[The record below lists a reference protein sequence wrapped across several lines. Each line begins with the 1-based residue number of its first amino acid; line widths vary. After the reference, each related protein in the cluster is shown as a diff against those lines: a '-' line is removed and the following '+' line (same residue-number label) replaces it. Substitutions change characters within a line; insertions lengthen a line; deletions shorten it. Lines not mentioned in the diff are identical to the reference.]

1 MAEKYFI
8 VIMVILILL
17 EAVLSC
23 ALSALENCSEKEIQK
38 KVRVGN
44 TKAKQI
50 IFVLEE
56 MQKYD
61 NFILAIMTILN
72 LGIGIIAGTQL
83 NGWMKYI
90 RNMRFQY
97 KQIEWLFCGICI
109 LLLFFCV
116 ILLGNVI
123 PRKIAKKN
131 PEKKAE
137 YLVVFLLHFLRLFKP
152 FIFILGCSVSLFFKI
167 TGNNPKEYENNVTEE
182 EIIAIVNE
190 GLEHG
195 VLENNEAEMIS
206 NIMEMNEKDVRGIM
220 TRRQKIVALN
230 GELDLENAMHV
241 MLEKSFSRFPVYV
254 GDIDNIVGIVFCKD
268 VTKYYIQNQDRSI
281 PLSQLARKP
290 YFVSDTQ
297 NIDLLFEEMQMKK
310 IHMAVA
316 IDEYGQTAGIVAM
329 EDILEEIVGNIFDE
343 FDEDE
348 RMIIKQREGKYY
360 MRGLTNLKDVAEELH
375 LDMEK
380 ELEDYGTLNGFLVS
394 KLGHIPS
401 FKEKVTINFQGYE
414 FHVVDVKD
422 KMIRFVR
429 IRKKEKL

>member
-1 MAEKYFI
+1 MIIIAVF
-8 VIMVILILL
+8 VLL

-23 ALSALENCSEKEIQK
+23 ALSALENCSEKRIQK
-38 KVRVGN
+38 QLHAGDTR
-44 TKAKQI
+44 AKQ
-50 IFVLEE
+50 VLVALEE

-72 LGIGIIAGTQL
+72 LGIGIMAGTQL
-83 NGWMKYI
+83 KGWMKYI
-90 RNMRFQY
+90 RNMEFEYRQL
-97 KQIEWLFCGICI
+97 EWLFCSICI
-109 LLLFFCV
+109 ILLFFCV

-131 PEKKAE
+131 PEKKAG
-137 YLVVFLLHFLRLFKP
+137 YLVVFLLRFLWLLKP
-152 FIFILGCSVSLFFKI
+152 FIFMLECSVSLFFKI
-167 TGNNPKEYENNVTEE
+167 TGNNPKEYEDNVTEE
-182 EIIAIVNE
+182 EIIAMVNE

-195 VLENNEAEMIS
+195 VLENNEVEMIS
-206 NIMEMNEKDVRGIM
+206 NIMEMNEKDVKSIM
-220 TRRQKIVALN
+220 TRRQKIMALN
-230 GELDLENAMHV
+230 GEQDLESAMKI
-241 MLEKSFSRFPVYV
+241 MLEKSFSRFPVYI
-254 GDIDNIVGIVFCKD
+254 GDIDNIIGIVFWKD
-268 VTKYYIQNQDRSI
+268 ITKYYIQNQDRSI
-281 PLSQLARKP
+281 PLSKLARKP
-290 YFVSDTQ
+290 YFVPDTQ

-310 IHMAVA
+310 IHMAIA

-348 RMIIKQREGKYY
+348 RMIIKQKEGKYY

-429 IRKKEKL
+429 IRKKENL

>member
-1 MAEKYFI
+1 MPEKY
-8 VIMVILILL
+8 IMIIIAVFVLL

-23 ALSALENCSEKEIQK
+23 ALSALENCSEKRIQK
-38 KVRVGN
+38 QLHAGDTR
-44 TKAKQI
+44 AKQ
-50 IFVLEE
+50 VLVALEE

-72 LGIGIIAGTQL
+72 LGIGIMAGTQL
-83 NGWMKYI
+83 KGWMKYI
-90 RNMRFQY
+90 RNMEFEYRQL
-97 KQIEWLFCGICI
+97 EWLFCSICI
-109 LLLFFCV
+109 ILLFFCV

-131 PEKKAE
+131 PEKKAG
-137 YLVVFLLHFLRLFKP
+137 YLVVFLLRFLWLLKP
-152 FIFILGCSVSLFFKI
+152 FIFMLECSVSLFFKI
-167 TGNNPKEYENNVTEE
+167 TGNNPKEYEDNVTEE
-182 EIIAIVNE
+182 EIIAMVNE

-195 VLENNEAEMIS
+195 VLENNEVEMIS
-206 NIMEMNEKDVRGIM
+206 NIMEMNEKDVKSIM
-220 TRRQKIVALN
+220 TRRQKIMALN
-230 GELDLENAMHV
+230 GEQDLESAMKI
-241 MLEKSFSRFPVYV
+241 MLEKSFSRFPVYI
-254 GDIDNIVGIVFCKD
+254 GDIDNIIGIVFWKD
-268 VTKYYIQNQDRSI
+268 ITKYYIQNQDRSI
-281 PLSQLARKP
+281 PLSKLARKP
-290 YFVSDTQ
+290 YFVPDTQ

-310 IHMAVA
+310 IHMAIA

-348 RMIIKQREGKYY
+348 RMIIKQKEGKYY

-429 IRKKEKL
+429 IRKKENL

>member
-8 VIMVILILL
+8 VIMVILVLL

-90 RNMRFQY
+90 QNMRFQY
-97 KQIEWLFCGICI
+97 KQIEWLLCGICI

-152 FIFILGCSVSLFFKI
+152 FIFVLGCSISLFFKI

-195 VLENNEAEMIS
+195 ILENNEAEMIS

-230 GELDLENAMHV
+230 GESDLESAMHV

-254 GDIDNIVGIVFCKD
+254 GDIDNIVGIVFWKD

-290 YFVSDTQ
+290 YFVPDTQ

-348 RMIIKQREGKYY
+348 RMIIKQRDGKYY

-429 IRKKEKL
+429 IRKKENL

>member
-1 MAEKYFI
+1 MIIIAVF
-8 VIMVILILL
+8 VLL

-23 ALSALENCSEKEIQK
+23 ALSALENCSEKRIQK
-38 KVRVGN
+38 QLHAGDTR
-44 TKAKQI
+44 AKQ
-50 IFVLEE
+50 VLVALEE
-56 MQKYD
+56 VQKYD

-72 LGIGIIAGTQL
+72 LGIGIMAGTQL
-83 NGWMKYI
+83 KGWMKYI
-90 RNMRFQY
+90 RNMEFEYRQL
-97 KQIEWLFCGICI
+97 EWLFCSICI
-109 LLLFFCV
+109 ILLFFCV

-131 PEKKAE
+131 PEKKAG
-137 YLVVFLLHFLRLFKP
+137 YLVVFLLRFLWLLKP
-152 FIFILGCSVSLFFKI
+152 FIFMLECSVSLFFKI
-167 TGNNPKEYENNVTEE
+167 TGNNPKEYEDNVTEE
-182 EIIAIVNE
+182 EIIAMVNE

-195 VLENNEAEMIS
+195 VLENNEVEMIS
-206 NIMEMNEKDVRGIM
+206 NIMELNEKDVKSIM
-220 TRRQKIVALN
+220 TRRQKIMALN
-230 GELDLENAMHV
+230 GEQDLESAMKI
-241 MLEKSFSRFPVYV
+241 MLEKSFSRFPVYI
-254 GDIDNIVGIVFCKD
+254 GDIDNIIGIVFWKD
-268 VTKYYIQNQDRSI
+268 ITKYYIQNQDRSI
-281 PLSQLARKP
+281 PLSKLARKP
-290 YFVSDTQ
+290 YFVPDTQ

-310 IHMAVA
+310 IHMAIA

-348 RMIIKQREGKYY
+348 RMIIKQKEGKYY

-429 IRKKEKL
+429 IRKKENL